1 MPFIKEKRK
10 KSMIKTF
17 KKNALVTYLGTI
29 LATTA
34 FADTVKIGMI
44 TTLSTGGGY
53 LGQDIYDGFQL
64 AIKQNGGKLGGQ
76 NVEVLVEDD
85 GRKPGVGKQV
95 ADRYIKRDGI
105 DILTGIVFSNVAGA
119 VVPSIMRQGKIYVS
133 PNAAPG
139 IFAGKQCN
147 PNYFVTAWQNNTLHE
162 TAGFYANEQKYKTAY
177 VMAPNYLAGKD
188 AVTGFKSAFKG
199 QIVGESFV
207 KLGQTDYAT
216 ELAKIRK
223 AKPDMVFQF
232 LPGAMG
238 INFLK
243 QYAQGEF
250 DIPQV
255 VSFTALDQKMTEL
268 LGEAVVGVRTTAHWS
283 QDFDNPISK
292 KFIADF
298 QATYGRMPT
307 IYASQGYDTANW
319 IGSAL
324 KATGGDTNPAKIAS
338 ALKQLRYTSV
348 RGAYKLANN
357 NHPTQDWYGRIV
369 VKNADG
375 SITHK
380 TVGKVASNLTDHFAT
395 QCKQ

>member
-1 MPFIKEKRK
+1 MKNIFIK
-10 KSMIKTF
+10 T
-17 KKNALVTYLGTI
+17 ALTTALSTV

-34 FADTVKIGMI
+34 FADKVKIGMI

-53 LGQDIYDGFQL
+53 IGQDIHDGFQL
-64 AIKQNGGKLGGQ
+64 ALKQNGGKLGGQ
-76 NVEVLVEDD
+76 DIEVLVEDD
-85 GRKPGVGKQV
+85 ARKPGVGKQI
-95 ADRYIKRDGI
+95 ADRYIKRDGV
-105 DILTGIVFSNVAGA
+105 DIVTGIVFSNVAGA
-119 VVPSIMRQGKIYVS
+119 VVPSVMRQGKIYVS

-139 IFAGKQCN
+139 IFAGAQCN

-162 TAGFYANEQKYKTAY
+162 TAGFYANEQGYKTAY

-188 AVTGFKSAFKG
+188 AIAGFKSAFKG
-199 QIVGESFV
+199 KIVGETFV

-216 ELAKIRK
+216 ELAKIRET
-223 AKPDMVFQF
+223 KPEMVFQF

-243 QYAQGEF
+243 QYAQGKF
-250 DIPQV
+250 NIPQV

-268 LGEAVVGVRTTAHWS
+268 LGDSVVGVRTTAHWS
-283 QDFDNPISK
+283 QDFDNTISK
-292 KFIADF
+292 KFVADF
-298 QATYGRMPT
+298 QATYGRIPT

-319 IGSAL
+319 IASAL
-324 KATGGDTNPAKIAS
+324 KTTGGDTNPAKIAA
-338 ALKQLRYTSV
+338 ALKQLNYTSV

-357 NHPTQDWYGRIV
+357 NHPIQDWVGRIV

-375 SITHK
+375 SIAHK
-380 TVGKVASNLTDHFAT
+380 TTGKVAHNLGDHFVT